1 MLVNNRSAEGIE
13 AQCEGV
19 CPAHGRSLRPGRRRA
34 KQALK
39 QTLRQRELRSYFA
52 EIAREA

>member
-1 MLVNNRSAEGIE
+1 MLVNYRTPEGIE

-19 CPAHGRSLRPGRRRA
+19 CAAHRKSGRPGRRRA

-39 QTLRQRELRSYFA
+39 QTIKRREERA
-52 EIAREA
+52 WRKDQADG